1 MEGSKSNFDNL
12 LKNVAK
18 QRRPHL
24 TAYHGA
30 VCAPPHTHIKWL
42 DVPGKSAVGGDVG
55 VMDISYKAQWHLQEG
70 DALSMRVPCKPM
82 EYYLKEFA
90 HVDFFSLD
98 VEGDVRS

>member
-1 MEGSKSNFDNL
+1 MKARLDELNKGAFHP
-12 LKNVAK
+12 
-18 QRRPHL
+18 QRGVLDPRACDAWDGFYGPW
-24 TAYHGA
+24 
-30 VCAPPHTHIKWL
+30 I